1 MRTGGLIALV
11 SALALSAFL
20 AATAFAVGAFDF
32 AQLPTSPEPAGDG
45 PRAVVI
51 ANLDGDADQDLAV
64 ADGNVG
70 AVTILK
76 NAGAGDLSVSGTES
90 AGAGPSSIAAAD
102 FDGDTDVDLAVTSAD
117 NNFDN
122 VTILR
127 NNGSGGFTNFPGSP
141 ESAELAPSAIV
152 AADLDGDSDP
162 DLAVA
167 NTQSQNVTILR
178 NNGLGNFVEPASSPE
193 ATGQFPNSIVAANF
207 DGDADQDLAVANGG
221 PDNLTILRNN
231 GAGNFTEPGTSP
243 EAVGEDPISL
253 TAGDF
258 DGDADPD
265 LAVVNLGADVT
276 ILKRAANSNFVE
288 PASSPEAAGP
298 GPFAIASAD
307 INGDSKLDLAVA
319 NNAANSLVILR
330 NAGTANFAQPASSP
344 EPANLTPSAVAFA
357 DLDGDADQDLVA
369 ANTNSDDVTVLRN
382 R

>member
-1 MRTGGLIALV
+1 MRTGGLIALAT
-11 SALALSAFL
+11 ALALSAFL

-45 PRAVVI
+45 PRAVAI
-51 ANLDGDADQDLAV
+51 ANLDADADRDLAV

-70 AVTILK
+70 GITILK
-76 NAGAGDLSVSGTES
+76 NAGAGDLSVFGTES
-90 AGAGPSSIAAAD
+90 AGASPSSIAAAD

-122 VTILR
+122 VTVLR
-127 NNGSGGFTNFPGSP
+127 NNGSGGFTEFPGSP
-141 ESAELAPSAIV
+141 ESGELGPSAIV

-167 NTQSQNVTILR
+167 NGQSQNVTILR
-178 NNGLGNFVEPASSPE
+178 NNGLGNFVEPATSPE
-193 ATGQFPNSIVAANF
+193 AAGVFPSAIVAANF

-221 PDNLTILRNN
+221 PDNVTILRNN
-231 GAGNFTEPGTSP
+231 GSGNFAEPSTSP
-243 EAVGEDPISL
+243 EVVGADPISL

-265 LAVVNLGADVT
+265 LAVVNLGVNVT
-276 ILKRAANSNFVE
+276 ILRRTSNSNFVE

-298 GPFAIASAD
+298 GPIAIASAD

-319 NNAANSLVILR
+319 NNAANSIVILR
-330 NAGTANFAQPASSP
+330 GAGAGNFAQPASSP
-344 EPANLTPSAVAFA
+344 EPANQAPSALAFG